1 MNHVYLILHLLGA
14 CIWIG
19 GHLLLLIRYLPQ
31 AINENEPDIVK
42 SFEKK
47 FEPLGLPALLLQI
60 ITGILLAYHYNVR
73 IENWFSFSNGI
84 EIVVSVKLMLLLS
97 TLVLAVHAR
106 IFIIPKLSSRNL
118 TQLGI
123 HILLINIIAIAML
136 VMGTFI
142 RKGGL

>member
-60 ITGILLAYHYNVR
+60 IIGILLAYHYNVR

-84 EIVVSVKLMLLLS
+84 EIVVSIKLMLLLS

-118 TQLGI
+118 TQFVSTPK
-123 HILLINIIAIAML
+123 MQT
-136 VMGTFI
+136 V
-142 RKGGL
+142 

>member
-31 AINENEPDIVK
+31 AINVNEPDIVK

-84 EIVVSVKLMLLLS
+84 EIVVSIKLMLLLS

>member
-1 MNHVYLILHLLGA
+1 MNHLFLVLHLLGA
-14 CIWIG
+14 TIWVG

-31 AINENEPDIVK
+31 AIKENEPDIVK
-42 SFEKK
+42 AFEKK

-84 EIVVSVKLMLLLS
+84 EKVVSIKLMLLLS
-97 TLVLAVHAR
+97 TLALAAHAR

>member
-1 MNHVYLILHLLGA
+1 MKHFYLIVHLLGA
-14 CIWIG
+14 CVWVG

-31 AINENEPDIVK
+31 AIKENEPDIVK
-42 SFEKK
+42 AFEKK

-84 EIVVSVKLMLLLS
+84 EKVVSTKLMLLLC
-97 TLVLAVHAR
+97 TLALAAHAR

>member
-47 FEPLGLPALLLQI
+47 F
-60 ITGILLAYHYNVR
+60 
-73 IENWFSFSNGI
+73 
-84 EIVVSVKLMLLLS
+84 
-97 TLVLAVHAR
+97 
-106 IFIIPKLSSRNL
+106 
-118 TQLGI
+118 
-123 HILLINIIAIAML
+123 
-136 VMGTFI
+136 
-142 RKGGL
+142 

>member
-60 ITGILLAYHYNVR
+60 IIGILLAYHYNVR

-84 EIVVSVKLMLLLS
+84 EIVVSIKLMLLLS

>member
-1 MNHVYLILHLLGA
+1 M
-14 CIWIG
+14 
-19 GHLLLLIRYLPQ
+19 LLIRYLPQ
-31 AINENEPDIVK
+31 AINVNEPDIVK

-84 EIVVSVKLMLLLS
+84 EIVVSIKLMLLLS

>member
-1 MNHVYLILHLLGA
+1 VNHLFLVLHLLGA
-14 CIWIG
+14 TIWVG

-31 AINENEPDIVK
+31 AIKENEPDIVK
-42 SFEKK
+42 AFEKK

-84 EIVVSVKLMLLLS
+84 EKVVSIKLMLLLS
-97 TLVLAVHAR
+97 TLALAAHAR

>member
-14 CIWIG
+14 CIWVG

-31 AINENEPDIVK
+31 AIKENEPNIIK
-42 SFEKK
+42 AFEKK

-84 EIVVSVKLMLLLS
+84 EIVVSVKLMLLFS
-97 TLVLAVHAR
+97 TSVLAVHAR
-106 IFIIPKLSSRNL
+106 IFIIPKLNKSNL
-118 TQLGI
+118 IQLGI

>member
-84 EIVVSVKLMLLLS
+84 EIVVSIKLMLLLS

>member
-47 FEPLGLPALLLQI
+47 FEPLGLPA
-60 ITGILLAYHYNVR
+60 
-73 IENWFSFSNGI
+73 
-84 EIVVSVKLMLLLS
+84 
-97 TLVLAVHAR
+97 
-106 IFIIPKLSSRNL
+106 
-118 TQLGI
+118 
-123 HILLINIIAIAML
+123 
-136 VMGTFI
+136 
-142 RKGGL
+142 

>member
-84 EIVVSVKLMLLLS
+84 EIVVSIKLMLLLS

-123 HILLINIIAIAML
+123 HILLINILAIAML

>member
-1 MNHVYLILHLLGA
+1 MNHLFLVLHLLGA
-14 CIWIG
+14 TIWVG

-31 AINENEPDIVK
+31 AIKENEPDIVK
-42 SFEKK
+42 AFEKK

-60 ITGILLAYHYNVR
+60 IIGILLAYHYNVR

-84 EIVVSVKLMLLLS
+84 EIVVSIKLMLLLS